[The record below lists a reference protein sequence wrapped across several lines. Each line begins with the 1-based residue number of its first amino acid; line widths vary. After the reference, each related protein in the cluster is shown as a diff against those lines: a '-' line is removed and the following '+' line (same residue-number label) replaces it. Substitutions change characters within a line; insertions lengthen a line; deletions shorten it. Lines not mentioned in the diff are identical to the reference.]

1 MQTSNWVAGFPF
13 VLSLM
18 AGAAAY
24 AGGLLLRRGLALATD
39 GRAPGWPSVV
49 LRGLGLACMAASF
62 AWAWSIQPRF
72 GQVGLITTLGTY
84 SPAALTR
91 GTLTPGQLALVAG
104 CALLA
109 LGGLALAGWALN
121 ARIRNVVV
129 GHPPDHLAERAPYN
143 TIRRPLTLG
152 IGLALL
158 GGTILA
164 GTLSA
169 WVCLFLATGLGGI
182 LQEFDDLDLRS
193 RLGWVAEQQRRIP
206 RFIPRF
212 SLRRARHD

>member
-1 MQTSNWVAGFPF
+1 MPTPNWIAGFPF
-13 VLSLM
+13 VLILT
-18 AGAAAY
+18 AGVAAY

-39 GRAPGWPSVV
+39 ERAPGWPSAI
-49 LRGLGLACMAASF
+49 LRGLGLVCMAASF
-62 AWAWSIQPRF
+62 VWTWSLQPRV

-91 GTLTPGQLALVAG
+91 ETLTAGQLAFVVGCGLLV
-104 CALLA
+104 

-121 ARIRNVVV
+121 ARIRNAVV
-129 GHPPDHLAERAPYN
+129 GHPPDRLAERAPYN
-143 TIRRPLTLG
+143 RIRRPLTLG

-158 GGTILA
+158 GGTLLA

-169 WVCLFLATGLGGI
+169 WACLILATGLGWI

-193 RLGWVAEQQRRIP
+193 RFAWVADQQRRIP
-206 RFIPRF
+206 RFIPRS
-212 SLRRARHD
+212 SLRRARRG